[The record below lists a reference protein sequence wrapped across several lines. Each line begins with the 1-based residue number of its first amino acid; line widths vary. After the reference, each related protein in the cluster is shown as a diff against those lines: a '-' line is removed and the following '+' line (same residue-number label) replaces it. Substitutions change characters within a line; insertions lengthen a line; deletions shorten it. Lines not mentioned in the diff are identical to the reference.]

1 MTGIT
6 KEKKEKNQQ
15 IIPIFQPEYLRFS
28 ILGGTGRFL
37 GPLRRPIKRRLKQ
50 TEELDIRLLLEFLC
64 GGLHVCKAAA
74 SLIAVL
80 SNEKV
85 YYPLLWL

>member
-1 MTGIT
+1 MDGGI
-6 KEKKEKNQQ
+6 
-15 IIPIFQPEYLRFS
+15 
-28 ILGGTGRFL
+28 TGRFL
-37 GPLRRPIKRRLKQ
+37 GPLRRPIKGRLKQ
-50 TEELDIRLLLEFLC
+50 TQELEIRLLLEFLC
-64 GGLHVCKAAA
+64 GGGLHVCKAAA